1 MKVKLIVLW
10 RHEGEEIKNYRS
22 IKEAKQA
29 RNQLDMDHGNKII
42 KMEIFD
48 AE

>member
-1 MKVKLIVLW
+1 MKAVLVVLW
-10 RHEGEEIKNYRS
+10 RHEGEEVKNFNS

-42 KMEIFD
+42 KMELFD